1 MTDRQESKSLAEGAP
16 DQADPRQPY
25 NQPNAMPPAGWGS
38 NPGAW
43 PPPGGNPPSTWF
55 GPEWETAMV
64 KSAHA
69 SIKHLIIGLVLSL
82 VAIGFV
88 VFSAVANNVDQ
99 VKGLLG
105 MGSHAAGS
113 TTSSAAA
120 PSSTTSTK
128 LAANM
133 KVGDCVANDFNGSR
147 VSEVNIV
154 SCDKLHAAE
163 VVAVL
168 TMPDGPLPNQS
179 TIGDYQHKC
188 ADALAA
194 YSSTSSQDPSID
206 LETLTPARFDW
217 SSGDHTMDCIAS
229 LSPPRTGSIKG

>member
-16 DQADPRQPY
+16 DQADPRRPY

-105 MGSHAAGS
+105 MGLHAAGS
-113 TTSSAAA
+113 TTGSAAA

-128 LAANM
+128 SVANV
-133 KVGDCVANDFNGSR
+133 KVGDCLANDLNGSR
-147 VSEVNIV
+147 VSDVNIA

-163 VVAVL
+163 VIAVL

-179 TIGDYQHKC
+179 TIDDYEHKC
-188 ADALAA
+188 ANALAA
-194 YSSTSSQDPSID
+194 YSSTSSQDPHID
-206 LETLTPARFDW
+206 LETLTPTSFDW
-217 SSGDHTMDCIAS
+217 SIGDHTMDCIAS

>member
-1 MTDRQESKSLAEGAP
+1 MTDRQESKSLAEGAS
-16 DQADPRQPY
+16 DQADPGQPY

-43 PPPGGNPPSTWF
+43 PPPGGKPPSQWF

-69 SIKHLIIGLVLSL
+69 SIKHLIIGLVLFL
-82 VAIGFV
+82 FAIGFV

-128 LAANM
+128 SAANM
-133 KVGDCVANDFNGSR
+133 KVGDCVADDLNGR
-147 VSEVNIV
+147 VSDVNIV
-154 SCDKLHAAE
+154 SCDKLHAGE

-168 TMPDGPLPNQS
+168 TMPTGPLPNQS
-179 TIGDYQHKC
+179 TIDVYEHKC

-206 LETLTPARFDW
+206 LETLTPTRFDW

-229 LSPPRTGSIKG
+229 LSPKRTGSIRG